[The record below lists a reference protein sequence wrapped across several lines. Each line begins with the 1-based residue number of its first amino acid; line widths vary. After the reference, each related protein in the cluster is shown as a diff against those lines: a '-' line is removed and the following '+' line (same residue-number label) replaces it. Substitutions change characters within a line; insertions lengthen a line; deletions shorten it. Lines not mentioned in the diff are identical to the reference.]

1 MEISRETVNGVDV
14 IRFSGRLNTTSAPDA
29 EKEITTIIE
38 ENPEA
43 LLVNLAEVDYISSA
57 GLRVLLLGA
66 KMMGKG
72 KGALGL
78 CCLQNAVKE
87 VFDISGFTAIFRIFD
102 SEDAAIKEIT
112 TA

>member
-1 MEISRETVNGVDV
+1 MEISCETVNGVDV
-14 IRFSGRLNTTSAPDA
+14 VKLSGRLNTTSAPDA
-29 EKEITTIIE
+29 EKEITTIIK

-43 LLVNLAEVDYISSA
+43 LLINLAKVDYISSA

-72 KGALGL
+72 KGTLGL
-78 CCLQNAVKE
+78 CCLQSSVKE

-102 SEDAAIKEIT
+102 TEDTAVKEMVP
-112 TA
+112 A

>member
-1 MEISRETVNGVDV
+1 MEISRETVKGVDV
-14 IRFSGRLNTTSAPDA
+14 IKLSGRLNTTSAPDA

-43 LLVNLAEVDYISSA
+43 LLINLAKVDYISSA

-66 KMMGKG
+66 KMMRKDKG
-72 KGALGL
+72 ILGL

-102 SEDAAIKEIT
+102 AEEDAIKKM
-112 TA
+112 APA